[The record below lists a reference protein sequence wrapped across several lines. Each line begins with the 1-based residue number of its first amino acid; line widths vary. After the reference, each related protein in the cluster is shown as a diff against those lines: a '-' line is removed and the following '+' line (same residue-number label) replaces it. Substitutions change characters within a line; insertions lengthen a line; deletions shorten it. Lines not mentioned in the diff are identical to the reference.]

1 MSQILDITFEN
12 TLVCPAVLEIV
23 EQLKKIQL

>member
-1 MSQILDITFEN
+1 MTQVLDLTHRN

-23 EQLKKIQL
+23 ERLKKIDI